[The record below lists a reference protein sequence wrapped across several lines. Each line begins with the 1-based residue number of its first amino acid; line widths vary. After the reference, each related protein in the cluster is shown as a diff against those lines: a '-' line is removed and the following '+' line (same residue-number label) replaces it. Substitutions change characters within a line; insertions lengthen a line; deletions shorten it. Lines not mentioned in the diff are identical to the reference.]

1 MGAGVHEQDSPK
13 IQGPWKT
20 KARKVAKGVKKAIL
34 SETVALKRER
44 FLHFDSHSDPTHF
57 ISANYGIGN
66 MGCC

>member
-13 IQGPWKT
+13 IQGPWKA
-20 KARKVAKGVKKAIL
+20 KAREVGKVVKKVVHG
-34 SETVALKRER
+34 ETVALKRDR